1 MPDPPGIYGGGDG
14 MKEIHAGRY
23 PSRKAAEE
31 YAQRLREAGKKAFP
45 RAATVYDVII
55 PEREDGETTLPL

>member
-1 MPDPPGIYGGGDG
+1 
-14 MKEIHAGRY
+14 MKEFHAGRY

-31 YAQRLREAGKKAFP
+31 YTQRLREAGKKAFP